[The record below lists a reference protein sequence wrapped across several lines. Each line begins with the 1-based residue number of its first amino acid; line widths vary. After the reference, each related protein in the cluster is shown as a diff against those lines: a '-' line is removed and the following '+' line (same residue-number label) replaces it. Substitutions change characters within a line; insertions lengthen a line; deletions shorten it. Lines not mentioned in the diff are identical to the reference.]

1 MEIIEETS
9 GPEMCCMVVHYIIIV
24 LAKYLQMMVAYHIH
38 RKQPES
44 VANDF
49 KRFNQSYEKLLLD
62 FTDVTGEIFKPG
74 NISDLNNA
82 LFLE

>member
-1 MEIIEETS
+1 MEIIKETS

-49 KRFNQSYEKLLLD
+49 KRFNQSYEKLLSD
-62 FTDVTGEIFKPG
+62 F
-74 NISDLNNA
+74 NA
-82 LFLE
+82 PLAICMVQTYFFAILQTLVF